1 MKGRPCESRRWEG
14 SVILTQWIPVGFF
27 RQVDSW
33 RDVMLLMTESG
44 MGVGEGKIRE
54 WTGSIG
60 WTERH

>member
-1 MKGRPCESRRWEG
+1 M
-14 SVILTQWIPVGFF
+14 GFF